1 MCAICGCLSVIYV
14 ERQRKIGHKD
24 KHGISTV
31 INSASAHQKF
41 HQLQQKEGET
51 VLQFVTGLRKDGK
64 DCNFDADFD
73 NQIRDLVWCKCKS
86 DFVKHKLFEE
96 RQQLTLTWMLE
107 LSEQCE
113 RAEHQISYLSVSKQ
127 GTEDPNR
134 IYENP
139 GRPNGQQKSKGNKQ
153 DKHCNSCGSSGHLG
167 GDPKCPARGQACR
180 KCIGKDHVTIV
191 SAKPNHKNLGLI
203 NHKKNHMQ
211 IGIKLIY

>member
-73 NQIRDLVWCKCKS
+73 NQIRDLVWCRCKS

-107 LSEQCE
+107 LLEQCE
-113 RAEHQISYLSVSKQ
+113 RAEHQISYLSVSKLRVQ
-127 GTEDPNR
+127 KIQTGFMKTLADLMVNKRVKETNKINIAIVVGPVGTWVEIQNALLEVR
-134 IYENP
+134 LV
-139 GRPNGQQKSKGNKQ
+139 
-153 DKHCNSCGSSGHLG
+153 GS
-167 GDPKCPARGQACR
+167 
-180 KCIGKDHVTIV
+180 V
-191 SAKPNHKNLGLI
+191 
-203 NHKKNHMQ
+203 
-211 IGIKLIY
+211 